1 MNETQPGRI
10 LITGAARRLGAEL
23 ALAAAE
29 DGMQVILHC
38 NQSRDAAEGLAE
50 KITAAGGQEILSADL
65 ADAAACEQ
73 LMEAAFAGGP
83 LTGLIN
89 NASLFRYDRADD
101 FTAAGLAAHIAVN
114 LTAPAI
120 LTPDGP
126 PPAGTARACVI
137 NMLDAKLFGMNP
149 DYFTYTLSKAALQA
163 MGQMTAQNF
172 APKLRVNAIA
182 PGITLPSGG
191 QTQEEFEEAHKHN
204 LLGEGAKTA
213 EIVAAMRLILTS
225 PSMTGHVIV
234 LDGGRILAHLRAM
247 WLFLEP
253 KALENNRS

>member
-50 KITAAGGQEILSADL
+50 KITAAGGQAEILSADL

-120 LTPDGP
+120 LTAQMARRLPETD
-126 PPAGTARACVI
+126 RACVI
-137 NMLDAKLFGMNP
+137 NMLDAKLIGMNP

-234 LDGGRILAHLRAM
+234 LDGGAHLSPPARDVA
-247 WLFLEP
+247 FLAT
-253 KALENNRS
+253 KSS

>member
-1 MNETQPGRI
+1 MKDMQPGRI

-23 ALAAAE
+23 ALAAAA

-38 NQSRDAAEGLAE
+38 NRSREAAEGLAQ
-50 KITAAGGQEILSADL
+50 KITTAGGQAEILTADL

-89 NASLFRYDRADD
+89 NASLFQYDRAED
-101 FTAAGLAAHIAVN
+101 FSAAGLAAHMAVN

-120 LTPDGP
+120 LTTQMARRLPDS
-126 PPAGTARACVI
+126 ARGCII

-149 DYFTYTLSKAALQA
+149 DYFTYTLSKAALQV

-191 QTQEEFEEAHKHN
+191 QTQAEFEQAHKHN
-204 LLGEGAKTA
+204 LLGAGAETA
-213 EIVAAMRLILTS
+213 EIVAAMRLILNS

-234 LDGGRILAHLRAM
+234 LDGGAHLSPPARDVA
-247 WLFLEP
+247 FLG
-253 KALENNRS
+253 

>member
-1 MNETQPGRI
+1 MNETHPGRI

-50 KITAAGGQEILSADL
+50 KITAAGGQAEILSADL

-120 LTPDGP
+120 LTAQMARRLPE
-126 PPAGTARACVI
+126 TARACVI

-234 LDGGRILAHLRAM
+234 LDGGAHLSPPARDVA
-247 WLFLEP
+247 FLAT
-253 KALENNRS
+253 KSS

>member
-50 KITAAGGQEILSADL
+50 KITAAGGQAEILSADL

-120 LTPDGP
+120 LTAQMARRLPESD
-126 PPAGTARACVI
+126 RACVI

-234 LDGGRILAHLRAM
+234 LDGGAHLSPPARDVA
-247 WLFLEP
+247 FLAT
-253 KALENNRS
+253 KSS

>member
-50 KITAAGGQEILSADL
+50 KITAAGGQAEILSADL

-120 LTPDGP
+120 LTAQMARRLPETD
-126 PPAGTARACVI
+126 RACVI

-204 LLGEGAKTA
+204 LLGKGAKTA

-234 LDGGRILAHLRAM
+234 LDGGAHLSPPARDVA
-247 WLFLEP
+247 FLAT
-253 KALENNRS
+253 KSS

>member
-50 KITAAGGQEILSADL
+50 KITSAGGQAEILSADL

-120 LTPDGP
+120 LTAQMARRLPETD
-126 PPAGTARACVI
+126 RACVI

-234 LDGGRILAHLRAM
+234 LDGGAHLSPPARDVA
-247 WLFLEP
+247 FLAT
-253 KALENNRS
+253 KSS